1 LSDSPKLSSNQASG
15 LLRVAEAFVSSP
27 SRHTKHRKNIVA
39 ILMYSTSL
47 RSALTLSVCL
57 LVLLLLSNGAYSVP
71 PPSEPAYSSCAFPS
85 PKDART
91 NEQVEAVCGAV
102 PAVGVL
108 FVCLFVSSLS
118 TSLTETHS
126 LSYLVLSPLS
136 ALRSLFRFR
145 AMRPISRSFA
155 LPPTCGN
162 THWNAMA

>member
-1 LSDSPKLSSNQASG
+1 LSDSPKLGSNQASG

-108 FVCLFVSSLS
+108 FVCLFRLS
-118 TSLTETHS
+118 PPLSHS
-126 LSYLVLSPLS
+126 LSYLVLS

-145 AMRPISRSFA
+145 AMRPISRLFA

-162 THWNAMA
+162 THWSAMA